1 MIDKLNVCWQW
12 GVLEDQPCVRTTR
25 IIRDPSEYRHDQRPW
40 PHVITPTRPPAT
52 TYKKQSSVRTTTV
65 PRLCPPFVNNNTAS
79 SDTAGKHMMTYLE
92 VSLPFWSRSL
102 NELKQ
107 RGSNEG
113 HKALRAFQLPAV
125 HLNFSSASIQCRCAI
140 PQANFP

>member
-1 MIDKLNVCWQW
+1 M
-12 GVLEDQPCVRTTR
+12 GRTRRSTVRENNKNHKRSERIQARSATVATR
-25 IIRDPSEYRHDQRPW
+25 HNADPSASHYLTKDNL
-40 PHVITPTRPPAT
+40 
-52 TYKKQSSVRTTTV
+52 TYVRTTV

-79 SDTAGKHMMTYLE
+79 SNTAGKHMMTYLE

-107 RGSNEG
+107 PGSNEG

-125 HLNFSSASIQCRCAI
+125 HPNFSSASIQCRCAI